1 MCKETTTTYTL
12 CACRVPSIDR
22 CPRCSASGYK
32 GCIDFTSEKEEQRG
46 VCVGLGTCPA
56 TVGGVAVKEESE
68 GKGGRDEGV
77 GLGAIDWGEIF
88 GLVGSCGD

>member
-1 MCKETTTTYTL
+1 M
-12 CACRVPSIDR
+12 
-22 CPRCSASGYK
+22 
-32 GCIDFTSEKEEQRG
+32 
-46 VCVGLGTCPA
+46 GLGTCPA